1 MLGFFR
7 EILLAKWTGV
17 SSAADTL
24 DLAFIVPDFLF
35 YLSAGGYLA
44 ITLIPILSDIKKK
57 GNSDSLNDYF
67 LSLFYGLSLIFI
79 SISLIFFL
87 LRNSLGNLLEVK
99 DLDLFLRLFGPIVF
113 SQAFFF
119 IGAILM
125 SYQYFHNDFKY
136 PALAPVIYNF
146 SIILIWMVKL
156 FNTRINCL
164 WICCWRVCWFS
175 CWTFFHSINWS

>member
-1 MLGFFR
+1 MNSSKNLIGPISIISIAYLSSRLLGFFR

-44 ITLIPILSDIKKK
+44 ITLIPILSDRSKRNK
-57 GNSDSLNDYF
+57 DSLNDYF

-87 LRNSLGNLLEVK
+87 LRSSLGNLLEVK

-125 SYQYFHNDFKY
+125 SYQYFHNDFK
-136 PALAPVIYNF
+136 
-146 SIILIWMVKL
+146 IILPSFYHL
-156 FNTRINCL
+156 
-164 WICCWRVCWFS
+164 
-175 CWTFFHSINWS
+175 